1 MRSLVQCY
9 GFTGIGPVLT
19 PYLENAVVY
28 ADENENSGVKKV
40 FTADQLKVA
49 WGDADYELAD
59 GQWKLSF
66 AKQYNQVKWTLP
78 ESIEMSQVNAVT
90 FQVADQKVP
99 ISLKVYNGGDDAT
112 AANTQYGLSG
122 QTEYTINPSGD
133 GAIDAVGIMI
143 TEDKPENATVSLVSV
158 TFELKAGA
166 GDAKLGDNIIKN
178 GDFAAS
184 EAAESWNSAA
194 GESVVSVAA
203 EEEEIADSG
212 LKTYGVLTRN
222 QETATPGDCFSQ
234 DITDAVE
241 KGKHTNSHSGQNCP
255 MITKILR
262 KSREMWSLHHSMFP
276 VVRQHI
282 LEVIQQ
288 VFCQETVQRH

>member
-1 MRSLVQCY
+1 MQ
-9 GFTGIGPVLT
+9 
-19 PYLENAVVY
+19 N
-28 ADENENSGVKKV
+28 
-40 FTADQLKVA
+40 
-49 WGDADYELAD
+49 W
-59 GQWKLSF
+59 
-66 AKQYNQVKWTLP
+66 
-78 ESIEMSQVNAVT
+78 
-90 FQVADQKVP
+90 
-99 ISLKVYNGGDDAT
+99 
-112 AANTQYGLSG
+112 
-122 QTEYTINPSGD
+122 
-133 GAIDAVGIMI
+133 
-143 TEDKPENATVSLVSV
+143 
-158 TFELKAGA
+158 
-166 GDAKLGDNIIKN
+166 GDNIIKN

-222 QETATPGDCFSQ
+222 QETAPLGIVFRRISRMRLK
-234 DITDAVE
+234 
-241 KGKHTNSHSGQNCP
+241 KGKHTNSHSGRNCP
-255 MITKILR
+255 MITKMLR